1 MSSYSNDHFWGK
13 MAIGAG
19 VIIVAGCFYSCS
31 VSEDRELSTNIGD
44 NSNSG
49 YYFDEESGEYK
60 DVWTGET
67 LQENLVQDNAYRI
80 NYIDEYTVD
89 YSRYR
94 DVEYEPFTHS
104 LYVKT
109 EGTVA
114 LDQLISV
121 DAPEG
126 YQVDYFIP
134 LENSNG
140 NYGTIYGYI
149 NLKFTNTERV
159 VVREYYDTSTGKYI
173 NTNFGTVIEKD
184 KVKSIQE

>member
-13 MAIGAG
+13 MAAGAG

-31 VSEDRELSTNIGD
+31 VSKDRELSTNIGN
-44 NSNSG
+44 NSNNE

-67 LQENLVQDNAYRI
+67 LPENLVQDNAYRI
-80 NYIDEYTVD
+80 NYINEYTVD

-94 DVEYEPFTHS
+94 DIEYEPFTHS

-126 YQVDYFIP
+126 YQVDYCIP

-140 NYGTIYGYI
+140 NYGIIYGYI
-149 NLKFTNTERV
+149 TLKFTNTEKV
-159 VVREYYDTSTGKYI
+159 IVREYYDTSTGKYI
-173 NTNFGTVIEKD
+173 NTNFGTVVEKD